1 MRQNKNI
8 ALNSLA
14 TLAAL
19 SSLALA
25 GAAQAATFGPVTTSL
40 GAIRYA
46 NAVLQNQTGA
56 SNATA
61 ALTVVRCSGAVETP
75 AYVMIGTAAI
85 ATTADYQIA
94 LELVSPTQTR
104 VSIWALSTTC
114 DITKVTFGNS
124 ASNCGFDMT
133 RPSPGTPGSLT
144 GSSPIAVTLVGSWTS
159 SIILT
164 NAVKVPATPVR
175 GDLYSQMSVSFSS
188 CFDAGDI
195 LQFTVDTDI
204 VN

>member
-75 AYVMIGTAAI
+75 AYVMMGTAAI

-94 LELVSPTQTR
+94 LEILSPTQTR
-104 VSIWALSTTC
+104 VSIWGFAAC
-114 DITKVTFGNS
+114 DIASVTFGSPNS
-124 ASNCGFDMT
+124 RCGYDMS
-133 RPSPGTPGSLT
+133 RPNPGTPGSMA
-144 GSSPIAVTLVGSWTS
+144 GASPVAVTLVGAWTS
-159 SIILT
+159 SIAFT
-164 NAVKVPATPVR
+164 NAVQVPGTPAR
-175 GDLYSQMSVSFSS
+175 GDLYAQMRVSFSS
-188 CFDAGDI
+188 CFDVNDI

-204 VN
+204 LN